1 MLQQK
6 MKRYEYPIK
15 EGTKQHVGSY
25 TIRADVKPLGL
36 KGEKLVQMF
45 SMNVLE
51 EHEKLNEH
59 EAW

>member
-15 EGTKQHVGSY
+15 EGKKEYVGSY
-25 TIRADVKPLGL
+25 TIRADVEPLGL

-45 SMNVLE
+45 SMNILE

-59 EAW
+59 EEW